1 MLMEIQTLRQPVSR
15 TISIPGSKSITN
27 RCLLLAALAKGN
39 SCLHN
44 VLLSDDTDALMKNLS
59 RLGVSLAIDR
69 ANHSVRIQGVEGIFP
84 QKSTYLDCH
93 DSGTVL
99 RFLLPA
105 CGNQDGEFYFHGSS
119 QLQKRPIQ
127 QLLDVLIQQGA
138 CISDQRLPLK
148 INNTQRLRGGK
159 ITIFGGTSS
168 QFLSGLLMSAPY
180 YQQDSVFKTHDL
192 VSEPYIRMTCA
203 MMRQFGVFID
213 QRSDKTWHVRS
224 AQTYLARNYWIE
236 PDFSSASYFFAAAAV
251 TNSTITIL
259 NLSRRK
265 SLQGDKAFLDI
276 LEKMGC
282 TIIDDENN
290 IRVIG
295 PKQLQGVDADMRDC
309 SDTMMTLAAI
319 APFAQSPTRIS
330 NIGHV
335 RVKESDRITAIVAN
349 LRALNIHVEEEET
362 AITIYPS
369 TPRGTTISSYHD
381 HRIAM
386 ACSIIGLK
394 VPNIIIQD
402 PECISKTFPNFF
414 EKLSLI

>member
-1 MLMEIQTLRQPVSR
+1 MKIQTLMRPVSR
-15 TISIPGSKSITN
+15 TISIPGSKSMTN

-39 SCLHN
+39 SCLQN
-44 VLLSDDTDALMKNLS
+44 VLLSDDTEALMTNLA
-59 RLGVSLAIDR
+59 RLGVSLEIDR
-69 ANHSVRIQGVEGIFP
+69 ANHSVSVEGVEGIFP
-84 QKSTYLDCH
+84 KKSAHLDCH
-93 DSGTVL
+93 DAGTVL

-138 CISDQRLPLK
+138 HVSHQRLPLK
-148 INNTQRLRGGK
+148 INNDQPLRGGK
-159 ITIFGGTSS
+159 ITICGRTSS

-180 YQQDSVFKTHDL
+180 YQQDSFFKTHDL
-192 VSEPYIRMTCA
+192 VSEPYIQMTCS

-213 QRSDKTWHVRS
+213 QPSDEIWRVKS
-224 AQTYLARNYWIE
+224 EQTYLARNYSIE
-236 PDFSSASYFFAAAAV
+236 PDFSSASYFFAAAAI
-251 TNSTITIL
+251 TNSTITIP
-259 NLSRRK
+259 NLSRRN
-265 SLQGDKAFLDI
+265 SLQGDKAFVDI

-282 TIIDDENN
+282 TIIDDENS
-290 IRVIG
+290 ISVIG
-295 PKQLQGVDADMRDC
+295 PKELKGVEVDMQHC
-309 SDTMMTLAAI
+309 SDTMMTLAVI

-330 NIGHV
+330 NVGHV
-335 RVKESDRITAIVAN
+335 RVKESDRIRAIVEN
-349 LRALNIHVEEEET
+349 LHALNIHVEEEET

-394 VPNIIIQD
+394 VPDIMIQN

-414 EKLSLI
+414 EKLCLI